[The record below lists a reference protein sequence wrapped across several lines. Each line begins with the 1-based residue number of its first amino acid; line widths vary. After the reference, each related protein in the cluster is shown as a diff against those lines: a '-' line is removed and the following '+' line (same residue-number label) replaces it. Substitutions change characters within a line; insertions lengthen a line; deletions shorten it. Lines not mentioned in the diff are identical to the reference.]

1 MVPCVL
7 THSLMARRAS
17 ALPCRRST
25 SDAVSDQAIRTL
37 NDLLDAAAARRP
49 HAGGFVTPSERL
61 SYRDLRSRVLL
72 AAAGL
77 RAAGIDRGDCVAL
90 VLRNGIPF
98 VVTYFAL
105 ARLGAVA
112 VPINFMVQ
120 KPEDLAY
127 MLGDCGAKAAVT
139 AAEFL
144 PGLRA
149 AARQAGSLRTIW
161 VTDGGGPGP
170 AVPAEIPFAEL
181 LRGGQGPAVPAG
193 ERRSPLA
200 GGGGGPGP
208 LPPHVV
214 SESDLAGILY
224 TAGTTGVPKGVMLTH
239 RNLITNCA
247 AAASHMGLRRKDVML
262 CILPMFHAFAWT
274 ANVLVPIWGGAKVA
288 VAPGVTPAKL
298 WLKLMARH
306 GVTVFT
312 AIPQLYA
319 VLAKEAAGVKRIV
332 LRWWFFRRVRMAV
345 SGAAPLNPE
354 IARRFEARLHVPIL
368 EGYGLTET
376 SPIATI
382 NPPEGRRPGTVG
394 PPIAGVRLKIVDPEG
409 RALPPGTDGEVCVKG
424 DCVMRGYYNQPEA
437 TAAALD
443 AEGWLKTGD
452 VGSLDAEGY
461 LTIKDRLKDMI
472 IVKGLKVFSAQV
484 EAALLEHPAVAEAAV
499 VGVPDETGD
508 ETVKAFVVL
517 RRGAEADRA
526 ALLRFCRS
534 RLDSY
539 KRPRDIEIKESLPK
553 NALQKVL
560 KAVLRRQEVAR
571 RRART

>member
-1 MVPCVL
+1 MP
-7 THSLMARRAS
+7 
-17 ALPCRRST
+17 
-25 SDAVSDQAIRTL
+25 DQDIRTL

-49 HAGGFVTPSERL
+49 RSGGLLTPGERL
-61 SYRDLRSRVLL
+61 SYRDLRLQVLHV
-72 AAAGL
+72 AAGL
-77 RAAGIDRGDCVAL
+77 HAAGIDRGDRVAL

-120 KPEDLAY
+120 RPEDLAY
-127 MLGDCGAKAAVT
+127 MLGDCRAKAAVT
-139 AAEFL
+139 QKEFL
-144 PGLRA
+144 SGLRE
-149 AARQAGSLRTIW
+149 AARRTPSLRTLW
-161 VTDGGGPGP
+161 LTDSDGESPQ
-170 AVPAEIPFAEL
+170 ERPFADLLRCDPEL
-181 LRGGQGPAVPAG
+181 LP
-193 ERRSPLA
+193 RRA
-200 GGGGGPGP
+200 
-208 LPPHVV
+208 V

-224 TAGTTGVPKGVMLTH
+224 TAGTTGAPKGVMLTH

-274 ANVLVPIWGGAKVA
+274 ANVLVPMWGGVQVA

-306 GVTVFT
+306 GVTIFT

-319 VLAKEAAGVKRIV
+319 VLAKEASGVKRIV

-354 IARRFEARLHVPIL
+354 VAQRFEARLHVPIL

-382 NPPEGRRPGTVG
+382 NPPKGRRPGTVG
-394 PPIAGVRLKIVDPEG
+394 LPIAGVRIKIADPEG
-409 RALPPGTDGEVCVKG
+409 RSQPAGQDGEVCVQG
-424 DCVMRGYYNQPEA
+424 DCVMQGYYNQPEA

-452 VGSLDAEGY
+452 VGSLDADGY
-461 LTIKDRLKDMI
+461 LTIKDRIKDMI

-508 ETVKAFVVL
+508 EIIKAFIVL
-517 RRGAEADRA
+517 RRGADADRA
-526 ALLRFCRS
+526 ALLHFCRQ
-534 RLDSY
+534 RLDNF
-539 KRPRDIEIKESLPK
+539 KRPRDIVIVESLPK

-560 KAVLRRQEVAR
+560 KTVLRRQEIAR
-571 RRART
+571 RRS

>member
-1 MVPCVL
+1 M
-7 THSLMARRAS
+7 SNKK
-17 ALPCRRST
+17 
-25 SDAVSDQAIRTL
+25 IRTL
-37 NDLLDAAAARRP
+37 NDLLDAAAAPRSRP
-49 HAGGFVTPSERL
+49 GGFITPSEHL
-61 SYRDLRSRVLL
+61 NYRDLRSRVLQT
-72 AAAGL
+72 AAGL
-77 RAAGIDRGDCVAL
+77 HAAGIDRGDRVAL
-90 VLRNGIPF
+90 VLRNDISF
-98 VVTYFAL
+98 IVSYFAL
-105 ARLGAVA
+105 ARLGAIA

-120 KPEDLAY
+120 KPKDLAY
-127 MLGDCGAKAAVT
+127 MLSDCRAKAAVT
-139 AAEFL
+139 QTEFL

-149 AARQAGSLRTIW
+149 AAKRTPSLRTLW
-161 VTDGGGPGP
+161 LTDSESESPQ
-170 AVPAEIPFAEL
+170 ERSFTEL
-181 LRGGQGPAVPAG
+181 LSGGR
-193 ERRSPLA
+193 E
-200 GGGGGPGP
+200 P
-208 LPPHVV
+208 LPHREI

-274 ANVLVPIWGGAKVA
+274 ANVLVPMWGGVQVA

-306 GVTVFT
+306 GVTIFT

-319 VLAKEAAGVKRIV
+319 VLAKEAVGVKRFV

-345 SGAAPLNPE
+345 SGAAPLNPVV
-354 IARRFEARLHVPIL
+354 ARRFEARLHVPIL

-382 NPPEGRRPGTVG
+382 NPPAGRRPGTVG
-394 PPIAGVRLKIVDPEG
+394 LPIAGVRLKIAGPDG
-409 RALPPGTDGEVCVKG
+409 RSQPTGNDGEVCVQG
-424 DCVMRGYYNQPEA
+424 DCVMQGYYNQPEA
-437 TAAALD
+437 TAEVLS

-452 VGSLDAEGY
+452 VGSLDADGY
-461 LTIKDRLKDMI
+461 LTIKDRIKDMI

-499 VGVPDETGD
+499 IGVPDEIGD
-508 ETVKAFVVL
+508 ETVKAFIVL
-517 RRGAEADRA
+517 RRGVAADRA
-526 ALLRFCRS
+526 ALLRFCQQ
-534 RLDSY
+534 RLDNY
-539 KRPRDIEIKESLPK
+539 KRPRDITIVESLPK

-560 KAVLRRQEVAR
+560 KTVLRRQEIAR